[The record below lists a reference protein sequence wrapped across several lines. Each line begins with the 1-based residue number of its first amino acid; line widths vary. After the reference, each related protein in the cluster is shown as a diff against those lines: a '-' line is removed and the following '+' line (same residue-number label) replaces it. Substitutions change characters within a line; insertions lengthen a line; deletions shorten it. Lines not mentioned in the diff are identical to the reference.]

1 MLHEDYIHHRGSEW
15 RKWDLHAHTPL
26 DTEWINRPPLR
37 TESDRKLFAEQYV
50 ETATTAGLAVVA
62 ITDHN
67 FCTHRDELLIP
78 YIQQAATPVGLT
90 VLPGFEITVSDCG
103 GTHVL
108 VIFSEVSS
116 LDTIDDVVSQLF
128 PPGSSRFH
136 GNEVSPSTRNIE
148 ELNEILR
155 QSGLIYL
162 IAFAHADRENGAL
175 NHRGGALRSRLWKQP
190 FVRIAQLSKPP
201 YECTGFIAS
210 VVNGTSSHYSRDITY
225 VLASDCRS
233 LDPEMSAAERCVLGE
248 RYTWIKT
255 DPTFE
260 GLRQIVF
267 EPIDR
272 MRFQEHKPEE
282 KPPFLTIDQVRFLD
296 SSGKFQSDPILLNQ
310 NLVTIIGGKSTGKS
324 ILLSCI
330 ARTIDAEQAEAA
342 TEIAKTNLYDLGALD
357 FEVTWSN
364 GDVDKLSENEVR
376 HRVTFLPQMY
386 IHRLVEQEN
395 RTSLSESLLRFLR
408 QNEEFESRY
417 RKLINERDSIMTEL
431 ATEISNFFSLL
442 SFWRDV
448 VTKIRELGDKSL
460 IKAELNRIAKKS
472 EELRIASGFSDNETE
487 QYKKIQ
493 QSLHTANDRFKAAQ
507 RIEASIRTVAAEIPE
522 VIQDTLS
529 KLDTVVTDA
538 IDFYGL
544 EETEK
549 QQIWNHVAKLKQ
561 AIEDADTVFNE
572 DTSKSIYKLSN
583 DTETASKA
591 VETAKSALK
600 PFLDKIANQKELR
613 EHQESTKQLSSLL
626 EGIDG
631 YEKEKSQIK
640 KKYWASVE
648 SIEGL
653 ISDRFAT
660 QERLIELFNDPVYT
674 RVGDDIVISADMI
687 FEKDRFE
694 SDFLGCFDLRHSVSW
709 LGDHFL
715 DNSINWSHEKHVK
728 IITSALRKL
737 IGTPKDELRLR
748 SGQKL
753 RNVVDLLLR
762 DYLSH
767 SFSVKQTGEDIFRMS
782 PGKQGLILLEIF
794 LHLSNS
800 AYPVLIDQPED
811 NLDNRTIY
819 SHLAHF
825 IRKRKVDRQ
834 VIMVTHNPN
843 LVLGADAEQVIVAN
857 QDGEGQGENA
867 EYRFE
872 YVSGGI
878 ECSFTN
884 SEAGSVLKSQGIR
897 EHVCHVLEGGEDAFR
912 KREAKY
918 CLT

>member
-1 MLHEDYIHHRGSEW
+1 MNDYKYHRGSEW

-37 TESDRKLFAEQYV
+37 TESERKLFAEQYV
-50 ETATTAGLAVVA
+50 ETAIAAGLAVVA

-67 FCTHRDELLIP
+67 FYSNRDELLIP
-78 YIQQAATPVGLT
+78 YVQQAATPLGLT
-90 VLPGFEITVSDCG
+90 VLPGFEVTVNDCG

-116 LDTIDDVVSQLF
+116 LDTIDEVMSQLF
-128 PPGSSRFH
+128 PPGSSRFK
-136 GNEVSPSTRNIE
+136 GKEVLPSNRDIIGLNNI
-148 ELNEILR
+148 LKD
-155 QSGLIYL
+155 SGLRYL
-162 IAFAHADRENGAL
+162 IAFAHADRENGVL
-175 NHRGGALRSRLWKQP
+175 NHRGSALRARLWKQP
-190 FVRIAQLSKPP
+190 FVRIAQLSRPP
-201 YECTGFIAS
+201 SEYTTGFIAS
-210 VVNGTSSHYSRDITY
+210 VVNCTNSLYSRGITY
-225 VLASDCRS
+225 VMASDCRS
-233 LDPEMSAAERCVLGE
+233 LDQAILAPERCALGE
-248 RYTWIKT
+248 RYTWIKA

-267 EPIDR
+267 EPNDR
-272 MRFQEHKPEE
+272 TCFQEHKPEE

-296 SSGKFQSDPILLNQ
+296 SSGKFQSDPISLNT

-330 ARTIDAEQAEAA
+330 ARTIDAEQAQAA
-342 TEIAKTNLYDLGALD
+342 TEIAKTNLYNFGAMD

-364 GDVDKLSENEVR
+364 GDVDKLSENTVR

-395 RTSLSESLLRFLR
+395 QPSLSESLLRFLR
-408 QNEEFESRY
+408 QGEVFEERY
-417 RKLINERDSIMTEL
+417 RKLISERDAVMTQL

-442 SFWRDV
+442 SSWRDV
-448 VTKIRELGDKSL
+448 MTQIKELGDKSS
-460 IKAELNRIAKKS
+460 IESELNRIAEKS
-472 EELRIASGFSDNETE
+472 EALRKASGFSDQETA

-493 QSLHTANDRFKAAQ
+493 QSLISANARHKAAQ
-507 RIEASIRTVAAEIPE
+507 RIDASMRDIVSKIPA
-522 VIQDTLS
+522 VIQDTLA
-529 KLDTVVTDA
+529 KFDA
-538 IDFYGL
+538 AVADAADFHGL
-544 EETEK
+544 EETET
-549 QQIWNHVAKLKQ
+549 QQIWSHVTKLKQ
-561 AIEDADTVFNE
+561 AIEAANTAFTLDASRTVRELTNGR
-572 DTSKSIYKLSN
+572 
-583 DTETASKA
+583 ETASKA
-591 VETAKSALK
+591 VEAAKSALK

-626 EGIDG
+626 EGING
-631 YEKEKSQIK
+631 HEKEKTQIEQ
-640 KKYWASVE
+640 KYWT
-648 SIEGL
+648 SIRAMERL
-653 ISDRFAT
+653 IFDRFAT
-660 QERLIELFNDPVYT
+660 QGRLIELFNDPTYT
-674 RVGDDIVISADMI
+674 HVGDDIVISADLM
-687 FEKDRFE
+687 FEKDRVE

-709 LGDHFL
+709 LGDHFR
-715 DNSINWSHEKHVK
+715 DNSIDWSQEEHVK
-728 IITSALRKL
+728 IITDTLKKL
-737 IGTPKDELRLR
+737 IETPESELRLR
-748 SGQKL
+748 AGQTL
-753 RNVVDLLLR
+753 RNSVDLLLH

-800 AYPVLIDQPED
+800 VYPILIDQPED

-819 SHLAHF
+819 SHLVHY
-825 IRKRKVDRQ
+825 IRRRKVDRQ
-834 VIMVTHNPN
+834 IIMVTHNPN
-843 LVLGADAEQVIVAN
+843 LVLGADAEQIIVAN

-897 EHVCHVLEGGEDAFR
+897 EHVCLILEGGEEAFR
-912 KREAKY
+912 KREEKY